1 VFVFDWK
8 NQNMSTD
15 KFSLHYFDFSGRG
28 EGPRII
34 FNVAGVE
41 FNDVR
46 ISFEE
51 FAKQKQNNAYPFQVV
66 PLLEKGDFKLN
77 GSAAICQYLAKT
89 FKLWPE
95 SLEDEATA
103 LSIFLAM
110 EDTRGAFY
118 QAIFFT
124 QGEEAKKVAMEKAFG
139 GYKKFE
145 ANFLRFLGDKKFIF
159 GEKFNIVDFLIFE
172 YMQQFARMFE
182 VMSEDAIKYYDRCA
196 AEEQVAK
203 YLKK

>member
-1 VFVFDWK
+1 MLV
-8 NQNMSTD
+8 D
-15 KFSLHYFDFSGRG
+15 KYSLYYFDFTGRA

-34 FNVAGVE
+34 FKVAGVE

-51 FAKQKQNNAYPFQVV
+51 FAKQKQNNTYPFQVV
-66 PLLEKGDFKLN
+66 PFLEKGDFKLN
-77 GSAAICQYLAKT
+77 GTAAICQYLGKT

-95 SLEDEATA
+95 SLEDEAKA

-118 QAIFFT
+118 QAIFYVK
-124 QGEEAKKVAMEKAFG
+124 GEEEKAIAMEKAFG

-145 ANFLRFLGDKKFIF
+145 GNFLRLLGENKFIF
-159 GEKFNIVDFLIFE
+159 GDKFNIVDFLIFE
-172 YMQQFARMFE
+172 YMQQFARSFD

-196 AEEQVAK
+196 AEEQVAN